1 MPDSGETGKGLLLGA
16 DEWRR
21 ALYAVWSAIG
31 AIVLLGVVVYL
42 LNVLAL
48 PVSMVIWTLVI
59 VFCLRGAVSALERRG
74 VGRLL
79 GTTLA
84 YIGMAALLGVVL
96 FLMFS
101 PMFGI
106 NDQFANLVSS
116 VPSYVDATMSWLGD
130 MSKQYSSL
138 TEDDTVKSMIASA
151 GESISQAASSFAS
164 GAANAAVGLGAGV
177 VNTIYALGFALVIAF
192 WILLELPAMGRE
204 AKRVLSPKYAE
215 TAEFLHITFTRI
227 LGGYIKGTLIQCLI
241 IGVACGIMF
250 GIIGISN
257 APALGVITGVLNI
270 IPIIGPWL
278 GGAVA
283 AITAVF
289 VSPIKALVTLI
300 GVIVIQQF
308 VYTFVSPRIMQNSVD
323 IHPALTLVAMIFG
336 SGIGG
341 AMSGLMG
348 SLVGMLFAIPAVAV
362 IKSAFIY
369 CFEKRTGRQI
379 VGEDGFI
386 FKGKA
391 SEGEVD
397 PFYDATSGT
406 ASFSGECDAAVGGD
420 ADGTG
425 AGSGGEGDTASA
437 GSDSDDAA
445 SSAPAPSPVSVGSED
460 SEAAGK

>member
-1 MPDSGETGKGLLLGA
+1 MPDSADSGSVGKVTASSGAVAQPAKPEGDGASSAGATSTGALRHALSSGA
-16 DEWRR
+16 LAHDRWRR
-21 ALYAVWSAIG
+21 NLYVIWSAIG

-48 PVSMVIWTLVI
+48 PMSMVIWTLVI
-59 VFCLRGAVSALERRG
+59 VFCLRGTVASLEKRG

-79 GTTLA
+79 GTTIA
-84 YIGMAALLGVVL
+84 YIGMFILLGVVL

-116 VPSYVDATMSWLGD
+116 VPSYVDAIMNWLGE

-138 TEDDTVKSMIASA
+138 AENDTVRSMIASA

-164 GAANAAVGLGAGV
+164 GAANAAVGIGTGV

-204 AKRVLSPKYAE
+204 VKRILSPKYE
-215 TAEFLHITFTRI
+215 QTAEFLHITFTRI

-241 IGVACGIMF
+241 IGVACGILF
-250 GIIGISN
+250 AFVGIN
-257 APALGVITGVLNI
+257 DAPALGVITGVLNI

-289 VSPIKALVTLI
+289 ASPIKALITLI
-300 GVIVIQQF
+300 GVVVIQQF

-336 SGIGG
+336 SAIGG

-362 IKSAFIY
+362 IKSVFIFY
-369 CFEKRTGRQI
+369 FEKSTGRQI
-379 VGEDGFI
+379 VDEDGFI

-391 SEGEVD
+391 SSGGVD
-397 PFYDATSGT
+397 PLYDATAGT
-406 ASFSGECDAAVGGD
+406 ARSRSLSEGGD
-420 ADGTG
+420 AAD
-425 AGSGGEGDTASA
+425 
-437 GSDSDDAA
+437 
-445 SSAPAPSPVSVGSED
+445 
-460 SEAAGK
+460 